1 MAKVEAFTSSPSGE
15 AVYAMSKQNQELK
28 EQVPVTNIAVN
39 NTKTIINAGGQS
51 RQIISTAQIDD
62 YPVLETTI

>member
-1 MAKVEAFTSSPSGE
+1 MMLSFKHFAKRFEPSVSYGDITE
-15 AVYAMSKQNQELK
+15 ELNNDQK
-28 EQVPVTNIAVN
+28 GVVN
-39 NTKTIINAGGQS
+39 NWINAGGGQS